1 LINNYMILNEIFEIA
16 SVGFTSTEDDNSIPK
31 LSDVRK
37 TRLRLDQ
44 INKLRIMNDVRRLE
58 DEKRLAD
65 VSRQYRKTE

>member
-1 LINNYMILNEIFEIA
+1 MILNEIFEIA

-65 VSRQYRKTE
+65 VSRQLPFK